1 MMDMVALAAV
11 AADALQV
18 RDGPMETIGNTAG
31 TVGSGVDSVTSPVT
45 KPAGD
50 LGNAAVTTVGDGVGG
65 AGQAAG
71 GAVGAGDNA
80 MAKVPVVGG
89 AFEPR
94 GVSTALN
101 CVVSLTI
108 QYFVVYTALALVRT
122 AADLWSLSYND
133 FPIQKVLQSA
143 ATTMAFAPMLAVLF
157 LAVRMRVTWLTQGKG
172 DPQVWVQVWMY
183 CTTYAVL
190 AMTLTVIVIPLFTGQ
205 VISADP
211 KTGEVDP
218 ELKPFKN
225 FILAGCMTALKYL
238 IMIGLYVGVVCIIYG
253 ACTFKPP
260 AGMWPGETIPP
271 PAPAVACTFI
281 MSCAFFIIYALVQFA
296 RTWTQFTQQK
306 FSKFEDAMLDSTKAM
321 NFGPMLCVLFIGA
334 RMRALQM
341 DPLNGAPQKGAQNC
355 FFMCTYAV
363 VAQVLISIAVP
374 LVLGGS
380 VKKGKV
386 EGDMEYEGV
395 SNPAFGAILTVGRW
409 IIMVCIY
416 IGAACVIYSVFTI
429 QHPKGDQYTPPISV
443 TMQCVINLTF
453 QFFFVYIG
461 IWVGITVKEFTKFE
475 WPLLQNTIESMIG
488 TVAYCPMLA
497 ILFVGTRMRA
507 LLITYNK
514 GAPQGW
520 LQDGMYMA
528 TWALLIQ
535 FLFGLIVPCCTGV
548 ATPCDEDGTPE
559 YKPAHPI
566 ALYAVLALK
575 WVTYI
580 FLYGGVIAV
589 ITGVYTMT
597 PETAN
602 GRGSIPLAGDGKI
615 PGVDAQVPGYSG
627 VGEPKGVNDIP
638 VGF

>member
-1 MMDMVALAAV
+1 MSRTFILIALAA
-11 AADALQV
+11 AAHGLHV

-50 LGNAAVTTVGDGVGG
+50 LGSGAVTTVGDGVGG

-71 GAVGAGDNA
+71 GAVGAGENPMGD
-80 MAKVPVVGG
+80 VPVVGG
-89 AFEPR
+89 AFKPR

-122 AADLWSLSYND
+122 AADLWTLSYNN

-183 CTTYAVL
+183 CTTYAIL

-218 ELKPFKN
+218 EIKPFKN

-253 ACTFKPP
+253 AYTFVPP
-260 AGMWPGETIPP
+260 AGTWPGETIPP

-281 MSCAFFIIYALVQFA
+281 MSGAFFIIYAVVQFS
-296 RTWTQFTQQK
+296 RTWSEFTSTQN
-306 FSKFEDAMLDSTKAM
+306 FSTFEKAMLDSTKAM

-341 DPLNGAPQKGAQNC
+341 DPLNGAPQKWAQNC

-363 VAQVLISIAVP
+363 IAQVLIAIAVP

-380 VKKGKV
+380 VKEGKV
-386 EGDMEYEGV
+386 EGDMEYEGL
-395 SNPAFGAILTVGRW
+395 SYPILGSILSVGRW
-409 IIMVCIY
+409 LIMFCIY

-429 QHPKGDQYTPPISV
+429 QHPQGAQYTPPISV

-461 IWVGITVKEFTKFE
+461 IWTLMTIEHFTKFK
-475 WPLLQNTIESMIG
+475 WDILTNTIESMIG
-488 TVAYCPMLA
+488 TVAYCPMLS

-507 LLITYNK
+507 LLITNNK

-520 LQDGMYMA
+520 VQDGMYMA
-528 TWALLIQ
+528 TWAVLIQ
-535 FLFGLIVPCCTGV
+535 FLMCLVVPIATGSP
-548 ATPCDEDGTPE
+548 AKTDDDGTPIYE
-559 YKPAHPI
+559 PSNPI
-566 ALYAVLALK
+566 LTYIALALK

-602 GRGSIPLAGDGKI
+602 GCGAIPLAGDC
-615 PGVDAQVPGYSG
+615 
-627 VGEPKGVNDIP
+627 VGEPVGVNDIP
-638 VGF
+638 TGF